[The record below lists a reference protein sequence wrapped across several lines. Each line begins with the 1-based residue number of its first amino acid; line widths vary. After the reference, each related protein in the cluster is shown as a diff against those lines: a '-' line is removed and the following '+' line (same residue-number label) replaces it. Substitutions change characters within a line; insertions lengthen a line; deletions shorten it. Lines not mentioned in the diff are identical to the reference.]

1 MAHVGDSEELPAFP
15 RLPGP
20 PERPCPLLQLMVTT
34 CPPSSLYF
42 GLNKHTFLIVKNKY
56 PLSSTKA
63 FIQPLAL
70 LVVKLLEKAPHH
82 PVCTS
87 PLGNLDSGRGQLRRG
102 AAELTLGL
110 LLSLWPL
117 MPLLW
122 GAGRK
127 SITNGAAPVDKFYTT
142 RRRAEPP
149 QSAQL
154 QGDLGIRCTRQ
165 WLQQD
170 DLDTALPSARTRDS
184 ARAPLV

>member
-1 MAHVGDSEELPAFP
+1 MAHVGDSKELPAFP

-87 PLGNLDSGRGQLRRG
+87 PPGNLDSGQGQLRG
-102 AAELTLGL
+102 AAVDPTLGL

-122 GAGRK
+122 GGGASPSPTGQRLWISSTQPPK
-127 SITNGAAPVDKFYTT
+127 S
-142 RRRAEPP
+142 
-149 QSAQL
+149 
-154 QGDLGIRCTRQ
+154 
-165 WLQQD
+165 
-170 DLDTALPSARTRDS
+170 
-184 ARAPLV
+184 